1 MMSLTF
7 WTLAH
12 LHCVETLKNSLI
24 MVKKLSYRLLF
35 MASVLF
41 LAMTASAQ
49 TCDPDDGCEGEESAG
64 MFNVL
69 SPVGQSSV
77 DMIEMAPRLETL
89 DGKTI
94 ALVGGSFMASVTH
107 VELKKLILECFPTA
121 TVYVLSE
128 IGSAGLFPGPRTRKP
143 QVERFQQRLQEYG
156 VDAVISG
163 NGGCGI
169 CTPKEIGSCIAAE
182 YIGIPSVMIAAPG
195 FDTQAKTTAYNNG
208 VPVMRVAVYPGAFA
222 SHTEEQL
229 KQNTREVL
237 WPQILDM
244 LTEPITQEEIDENQ
258 QLQPEDPQQ
267 PVFSG
272 TIDEVNEFYNEMMWS
287 DGMPIIPPTVDRVEE
302 FMKYTDYRSNRTIA
316 VLSPSYRQTTVW
328 QVAVNGVMAG
338 CKPEYMPLLIALTK
352 AMTSGDFRRT
362 LGSTHAWIPYCWVN
376 GPVARQ
382 LGLDHG
388 QGQINEQANVAIGR
402 FLNLAM
408 LNLAGYYVKQD
419 RMGTF
424 GYPVSWCLAE
434 DDEACLRVGWN
445 PYHVRQ
451 GFGLNETT
459 ITAASTLLWGNNMP
473 PATTDGEKIMQLLAW
488 DITERCQLAL
498 GSGVQFT
505 NRAILMTEEVAAH
518 LKDSYGTVDALEN
531 QLIATARRPLYERTY
546 AHYYAN
552 PGSAI
557 DPDRVSLEE
566 YMERLKT
573 EENAEMTPTPE
584 WYASDAPQMLTIPT
598 MVKGETAFV
607 ITGDPSRN
615 KIQTLPGGGMSTV
628 AVELPAAWDD
638 LMEEKGYEPLRSFY
652 LEPINDE
659 GYDPVTDV
667 EEVKAAPSPAPRGN
681 SKVRYYNLSGHESA
695 QPFDGVNI
703 EVTTSNDNNSRSAR
717 KVLRAH

>member
-1 MMSLTF
+1 MNLKEIKRLFFTLCLVSL
-7 WTLAH
+7 A
-12 LHCVETLKNSLI
+12 I
-24 MVKKLSYRLLF
+24 M
-35 MASVLF
+35 AQG
-41 LAMTASAQ
+41 Q
-49 TCDPDDGCEGEESAG
+49 TCDPDGGCGGDETAG
-64 MFNVL
+64 TYDVL

-77 DMIEMAPRLETL
+77 DMIELAPRLESL
-89 DGKTI
+89 EGKTI

-107 VELKKLILECFPTA
+107 YELKRLIQENYPTA

-128 IGSAGLFPGPRTRKP
+128 IGSAGLFPGPRVRKP
-143 QVERFQQRLQEYG
+143 QVERFQERLQEYG

-169 CTPKEIGSCIAAE
+169 CTPKETGNCIAAE

-208 VPVMRVAVYPGAFA
+208 VPVLRVAVYPGAFA
-222 SHTEEQL
+222 SHTVEEL

-237 WPQILDM
+237 WPQILEM
-244 LTEPITQEEIDENQ
+244 LTEPITQEEIDGNAH
-258 QLQPEDPQQ
+258 PEATDPQA

-272 TIDEVNEFYNEMMWS
+272 TIDEINEFYNDMMWS
-287 DGMPIIPPTVDRVEE
+287 DGLPIVPPTPERVEE
-302 FMKYTDYRSNRTIA
+302 FMQYTDYRWDRTIA
-316 VLSPSYRQTTVW
+316 VLSPSYRQTLVW
-328 QVAVNGVMAG
+328 HVAINGVMAG

-362 LGSTHAWIPYCWVN
+362 LGSTHAWIPYCWAN

-402 FLNLAM
+402 FMNLAM

-445 PYHVRQ
+445 PYHVRK
-451 GFGLNETT
+451 GMGLNESA
-459 ITAASTLLWGNNMP
+459 ITVASTLLWGNNMP

-498 GSGVQFT
+498 GGGVQFT
-505 NRAILMTEEVAAH
+505 HRTVLMTEEVAAI
-518 LKDSYGTVDALEN
+518 LKDKYGTVGNLED
-531 QLIATARRPLYERTY
+531 QLIATARRPLYERAY

-552 PGSAI
+552 PGSTI
-557 DPDRVSLEE
+557 NPDHTSLEE
-566 YMERLKT
+566 YMDQLQS

-584 WYASDAPQMLTIPT
+584 WYASDEPQMLTIPT
-598 MVKGETAFV
+598 MVKGETAFL

-615 KIQTLPGGGMSTV
+615 KIQTLPGGAMST
-628 AVELPAAWDD
+628 AVIELPAAWDD
-638 LMEEKGYEPLRSFY
+638 LMAEKGYEPLRSFY
-652 LEPINDE
+652 LEPIDDE
-659 GYDPVTDV
+659 GYDIVTSI
-667 EEVKAAPSPAPRGN
+667 EEVNAAPAPSPTPRGKG
-681 SKVRYYNLSGHESA
+681 KVRYYNLNGQESRH
-695 QPFDGVNI
+695 PFDGVNI
-703 EVTTSNDNNSRSAR
+703 EVTTSEDNTREAR
-717 KVLRAH
+717 KVYRAN

>member
-1 MMSLTF
+1 
-7 WTLAH
+7 
-12 LHCVETLKNSLI
+12 
-24 MVKKLSYRLLF
+24 
-35 MASVLF
+35 MASRSIKRILLSVSLLS
-41 LAMTASAQ
+41 LAIAVSAQ
-49 TCDPDDGCEGEESAG
+49 TCDPSGECGGDETIG
-64 MFNVL
+64 TYDVL
-69 SPVGQSSV
+69 SPMGQSEV
-77 DMIEMAPRLETL
+77 EMIEMAPRLESL

-107 VELKKLILECFPTA
+107 VELKRLILEEYPTA
-121 TVYVLSE
+121 TVYLLSE
-128 IGSAGLFPGPRTRKP
+128 IGSAGLFPGPRVRKP
-143 QVERFQQRLQEYG
+143 QVERFQQRLLEYG

-169 CTPKEIGSCIAAE
+169 CTPKETGNCIAAE

-208 VPVMRVAVYPGAFA
+208 VPVLRVAVYPGAFA
-222 SHTEEQL
+222 SHTVEEL

-244 LTEPITQEEIDENQ
+244 LTDPITQEEIDENS
-258 QLQPEDPQQ
+258 QPEATDPQQ

-272 TIDEVNEFYNEMMWS
+272 TIDEVNEFFRDMMWS
-287 DGMPIIPPTVDRVEE
+287 DGMPIIPPTKDRVEE
-302 FMKYTDYRSNRTIA
+302 FMKFTDYRWNRTIA
-316 VLSPSYRQTTVW
+316 VLSPSYRSTLVW
-328 QVAVNGVMAG
+328 HVAVNGVMAG

-362 LGSTHAWIPYCWVN
+362 LGSTHAWVPYCWAN

-382 LGLDHG
+382 LGLDYG
-388 QGQINEQANVAIGR
+388 QGQINEAGNVAIGR

-451 GFGLNETT
+451 GLDLNESA

-473 PATTDGEKIMQLLAW
+473 PATTDGQKIMQLLAW

-498 GSGVQFT
+498 GSGVQYT
-505 NRAILMTEEVAAH
+505 NRTILMTEEVAAL
-518 LKDSYGTVDALEN
+518 LKNEYGSVEALED
-531 QLIATARRPLYERTY
+531 QLIATARRPLYERAY

-552 PGSAI
+552 PGSAVNNNI
-557 DPDRVSLEE
+557 SLEQFMAQLQE
-566 YMERLKT
+566 

-584 WYASDAPQMLTIPT
+584 WYASDSPQMLTIPT
-598 MVKGETAFV
+598 MEKGKTAFIV
-607 ITGDPSRN
+607 TGDPSRN
-615 KIQTLPGGGMSTV
+615 KIQTMPGGGVSTV
-628 AVELPAAWDD
+628 AVELPEEWDT
-638 LMEEKGYEPLRSFY
+638 LMAEKGYQPLRSFY
-652 LEPINDE
+652 LEPIYDE
-659 GYDPVTDV
+659 GNYDPVTSIDEVKV
-667 EEVKAAPSPAPRGN
+667 EEDCSAPAD
-681 SKVRYYNLSGHESA
+681 KTAVRYINIVGQQSDK
-695 QPFDGVNI
+695 PFDGVNI
-703 EVTTSNDNNSRSAR
+703 KVTSHSDGTHNVNKIVRV
-717 KVLRAH
+717 K

>member
-1 MMSLTF
+1 MIHKTTLRMLLVLFSISLLSLT
-7 WTLAH
+7 
-12 LHCVETLKNSLI
+12 V
-24 MVKKLSYRLLF
+24 
-35 MASVLF
+35 
-41 LAMTASAQ
+41 SAQ
-49 TCDPDDGCEGEESAG
+49 TCDPSGECGGDETVG
-64 MFNVL
+64 TYDVL

-77 DMIEMAPRLETL
+77 DMIEMAPRLDTFE
-89 DGKTI
+89 GKTI

-107 VELKKLILECFPTA
+107 VELKRLILENFPTA

-128 IGSAGLFPGPRTRKP
+128 IGSAGLFPGPRVQKP
-143 QVERFQQRLQEYG
+143 QVIRFQQRLQEYG

-169 CTPKEIGSCIAAE
+169 CTPKETGNCIAAE

-208 VPVMRVAVYPGAFA
+208 VPALRVAVYPGAFA

-237 WPQILDM
+237 WPQILEM
-244 LTEPITQEEIDENQ
+244 LTEPITQQEIDENQ
-258 QLQPEDPQQ
+258 QLQPTDPQEV
-267 PVFSG
+267 VFSG
-272 TIDEVNEFYNEMMWS
+272 TIDEVNEFYNDMMWS
-287 DGMPIIPPTVDRVEE
+287 DGMPIIPPTIERVEE
-302 FMKYTDYRSNRTIA
+302 FMNYTDYRWNRTIA
-316 VLSPSYRQTTVW
+316 VLSPSYRQSLVW
-328 QVAVNGVMAG
+328 HVAVNGVMAG

-352 AMTSGDFRRT
+352 AMTSGEFRRT
-362 LGSTHAWIPYCWVN
+362 LGSTHAWVPYCWVN

-382 LGLDHG
+382 LGIDHG

-445 PYHVRQ
+445 PHHVRQ
-451 GFGLNETT
+451 GLQLNQSAV
-459 ITAASTLLWGNNMP
+459 TAASTLLWGNNMP

-505 NRAILMTEEVAAH
+505 NRAILMTEEVAA
-518 LKDSYGTVDALEN
+518 LLQERYGTIDNLED
-531 QLIATARRPLYERTY
+531 QLILTARRPLYERTF

-557 DPDRVSLEE
+557 DPDKVSFEE
-566 YMERLKT
+566 YMQRLQ
-573 EENAEMTPTPE
+573 EEESAEMTATPV
-584 WYASDAPQMLTIPT
+584 WYACDDPQMMTIPT
-598 MVKGETAFV
+598 MQKGETAFIV
-607 ITGDPSRN
+607 TGDASRN
-615 KIQTLPGGGMSTV
+615 KIQTMPGGGMSTV
-628 AVELPAAWDD
+628 AVELPADWDA

-652 LEPINDE
+652 LDPINDE
-659 GYDPVTDV
+659 GYNPATSVDEIDAVP
-667 EEVKAAPSPAPRGN
+667 AQSPAPRGN
-681 SKVRYYNLSGHESA
+681 SRVRYYNLRGNTSNS
-695 QPFDGVNI
+695 PFDGVNI
-703 EVTTSNDNNSRSAR
+703 EVTTNSDNTRSAKKYIR
-717 KVLRAH
+717 VN

>member
-1 MMSLTF
+1 M
-7 WTLAH
+7 
-12 LHCVETLKNSLI
+12 
-24 MVKKLSYRLLF
+24 LLF
-35 MASVLF
+35 SSLLIVLI
-41 LAMTASAQ
+41 ASAQ
-49 TCDPDDGCEGEESAG
+49 TCDPGGECGGDETAG
-64 MFNVL
+64 TYDVL
-69 SPVGQSSV
+69 SPMGQSSV
-77 DMIEMAPRLETL
+77 DMIEMAPRLESL

-107 VELKKLILECFPTA
+107 VELRRLILQAFPNA
-121 TVYVLSE
+121 TVYLLSE
-128 IGSAGLFPGPRTRKP
+128 IGSAGLFPGPRVRKP
-143 QVERFQQRLQEYG
+143 QVERFQQRLLEYG

-169 CTPKEIGSCIAAE
+169 CTPKETGSCIAAE

-195 FDTQAKTTAYNNG
+195 FDTQAKTTAHNNG
-208 VPVMRVAVYPGAFA
+208 LPVLRVAVYPGAFA
-222 SHTEEQL
+222 SHTEEEL

-244 LTEPITQEEIDENQ
+244 LTEPITQEEIDENS
-258 QLQPEDPQQ
+258 QPEAADPQE
-267 PVFSG
+267 PIFSG
-272 TIDEVNEFYNEMMWS
+272 TIDEVNEFFNDMMWS
-287 DGMPIIPPTVDRVEE
+287 DGMPIIPPTVDRVNE
-302 FMKYTDYRSNRTIA
+302 FMKYTDYRWNRTIA
-316 VLSPSYRQTTVW
+316 VLSPSYRSTLVW
-328 QVAVNGVMAG
+328 HVAINGVMAG
-338 CKPEYMPLLIALTK
+338 CKPEFMPLLIALTK
-352 AMTSGDFRRT
+352 AMTSGEFRRT
-362 LGSTHAWIPYCWVN
+362 LGSTHAWVPYCWAN

-451 GFGLNETT
+451 GLDLNESA

-505 NRAILMTEEVAAH
+505 NRTILMTEEVAAH
-518 LKDSYGTVDALEN
+518 LQERYGTVDALED
-531 QLIATARRPLYERTY
+531 QLIVTARRPLYERTF
-546 AHYYAN
+546 AHFYAN

-557 DPDRVSLEE
+557 DPDKVPFAQ
-566 YMERLKT
+566 YMAQLQE
-573 EENAEMTPTPE
+573 EENAEMTNTPE
-584 WYASDAPQMLTIPT
+584 WYACDDAQMLTIPT
-598 MVKGETAFV
+598 MAKGETAFIV
-607 ITGDPSRN
+607 TGDASRN
-615 KIQTLPGGGMSTV
+615 KIQTMPGGGMSTV
-628 AVELPAAWDD
+628 AVELPVDWDA

-652 LEPINDE
+652 LEPIDDS
-659 GYDPVTDV
+659 GYDPVTSID
-667 EEVKAAPSPAPRGN
+667 EIEAMPTAAAKSG
-681 SKVRYYNLSGHESA
+681 SKVHYYNLSGHDSDM
-695 QPFDGVNI
+695 PFDGFNI
-703 EVTTSNDNNSRSAR
+703 EVTTNSDNSHSAKKIIR
-717 KVLRAH
+717 KQ

>member
-1 MMSLTF
+1 MI
-7 WTLAH
+7 H
-12 LHCVETLKNSLI
+12 
-24 MVKKLSYRLLF
+24 KKIKRLLLTISLVF
-35 MASVLF
+35 LSLMAQS
-41 LAMTASAQ
+41 Q
-49 TCDPDDGCEGEESAG
+49 TCDPSGDCGGDETAG
-64 MFNVL
+64 TYDVL
-69 SPVGQSSV
+69 APVGLSSV
-77 DMIEMAPRLETL
+77 DMIELAPRLETL
-89 DGKTI
+89 EGKTI

-107 VELKKLILECFPTA
+107 YELKNLILENFPTA

-128 IGSAGLFPGPRTRKP
+128 IGSAGLFPGPRVRKP

-169 CTPKEIGSCIAAE
+169 CTPKETGNCIAAE

-208 VPVMRVAVYPGAFA
+208 VPVLRVAVYPGAFA
-222 SHTEEQL
+222 SHTVEEL
-229 KQNTREVL
+229 KANTREVL
-237 WPQILDM
+237 WPQILEM
-244 LTEPITQEEIDENQ
+244 LTTPITAAEIIENQ
-258 QLQPEDPQQ
+258 QLEPTDPQA
-267 PVFSG
+267 PIFSG
-272 TIDEVNEFYNEMMWS
+272 TIDEINEFYNDMMWS
-287 DGMPIIPPTVDRVEE
+287 DGLPIVPPTMERVEE
-302 FMKYTDYRSNRTIA
+302 FMKYTDYRWNRTIA
-316 VLSPSYRQTTVW
+316 VLSPSYRQSMVW
-328 QVAVNGVMAG
+328 HVAINGVMAG

-362 LGSTHAWIPYCWVN
+362 LGSTHAWIPYCWAN

-402 FLNLAM
+402 FMNLAM

-424 GYPVSWCLAE
+424 GYPMSWCLAE

-451 GFGLNETT
+451 GIGLNESAMTV
-459 ITAASTLLWGNNMP
+459 ASTLLWGNNMP
-473 PATTDGEKIMQLLAW
+473 PATTDAEKIMQLLAW

-505 NRAILMTEEVAAH
+505 HRTILMTEEVAAL
-518 LKDSYGTVDALEN
+518 LKEKYGTIGNLED
-531 QLIATARRPLYERTY
+531 QLIATARRPLYERTF

-557 DPDRVSLEE
+557 NPNHTSLEE
-566 YMERLKT
+566 YMEQLQE

-584 WYASDAPQMLTIPT
+584 WYASDAEQMLTIPT
-598 MVKGETAFV
+598 MVKGETAFL
-607 ITGDPSRN
+607 ITGDASRN
-615 KIQTLPGGGMSTV
+615 KIQTMPGGAMSTV
-628 AVELPAAWDD
+628 AVELPAAWDE

-652 LEPINDE
+652 LEPIDEE
-659 GYDPVTDV
+659 GYQDVMTSV
-667 EEVKAAPSPAPRGN
+667 EELNTAPSPSTAHKGKTRR
-681 SKVRYYNLSGHESA
+681 RYYNLNGQESSK
-695 QPFDGVNI
+695 PFDGVNI
-703 EVTTSNDNNSRSAR
+703 EVTTGKDNTRNAR
-717 KVLRAH
+717 KVLRVN

>member
-1 MMSLTF
+1 MIHKTILRMLLVLFSISLLSLT
-7 WTLAH
+7 
-12 LHCVETLKNSLI
+12 V
-24 MVKKLSYRLLF
+24 
-35 MASVLF
+35 
-41 LAMTASAQ
+41 SAQ
-49 TCDPDDGCEGEESAG
+49 TCDPSGECGGDETIG
-64 MFNVL
+64 TYDVL

-77 DMIEMAPRLETL
+77 DMIEMAPRLDTFE
-89 DGKTI
+89 GKTI

-107 VELKKLILECFPTA
+107 VELKRLILEYFPTA

-128 IGSAGLFPGPRTRKP
+128 IGSAGLFPGPRVQKP
-143 QVERFQQRLQEYG
+143 QVIRFQQRLQEYG

-169 CTPKEIGSCIAAE
+169 CTPKETGNCIAAE

-208 VPVMRVAVYPGAFA
+208 VPALRVAVYPGAFA

-237 WPQILDM
+237 WPQILEM
-244 LTEPITQEEIDENQ
+244 LTEPITQQEIDENQ
-258 QLQPEDPQQ
+258 QLQPTDPQEV
-267 PVFSG
+267 VFSG
-272 TIDEVNEFYNEMMWS
+272 TIDEVNEFYNDMMWS
-287 DGMPIIPPTVDRVEE
+287 DGMPIIPPTIERVEE
-302 FMKYTDYRSNRTIA
+302 FMNYTDYRWNRTIA
-316 VLSPSYRQTTVW
+316 VLSPSYRQSLVW
-328 QVAVNGVMAG
+328 HVAVNGVMAG

-352 AMTSGDFRRT
+352 AMTSGEFRRT
-362 LGSTHAWIPYCWVN
+362 LGSTHAWVPYCWVN

-382 LGLDHG
+382 LGIDHG

-445 PYHVRQ
+445 PHHVRQ
-451 GFGLNETT
+451 GLQLNQSAV
-459 ITAASTLLWGNNMP
+459 TAASTLLWGNNMP

-505 NRAILMTEEVAAH
+505 NRAILMTEEVAA
-518 LKDSYGTVDALEN
+518 LLQEQYGTIDNLED
-531 QLIATARRPLYERTY
+531 QLILTARRPLYERTF

-557 DPDRVSLEE
+557 DPDKVSFEE
-566 YMERLKT
+566 YMQRLQE
-573 EENAEMTPTPE
+573 EENAEMTATPV
-584 WYASDAPQMLTIPT
+584 WYACDEAQMMTIPT
-598 MVKGETAFV
+598 MQKGETAFIV
-607 ITGDPSRN
+607 TGDASRN
-615 KIQTLPGGGMSTV
+615 KIQTMPGGGMSTV
-628 AVELPAAWDD
+628 AVELPADWDA

-652 LEPINDE
+652 LDPINDE
-659 GYDPVTDV
+659 GYNPATSVDEIDAVP
-667 EEVKAAPSPAPRGN
+667 AQSPAPRGN
-681 SKVRYYNLSGHESA
+681 SRVRYYNLRGNTSNS
-695 QPFDGVNI
+695 PFDGVNI
-703 EVTTSNDNNSRSAR
+703 EVTTNSDNTRSAKKYIR
-717 KVLRAH
+717 VN

>member
-1 MMSLTF
+1 MMRNYFQRFL
-7 WTLAH
+7 
-12 LHCVETLKNSLI
+12 LI
-24 MVKKLSYRLLF
+24 IAGCL
-35 MASVLF
+35 
-41 LAMTASAQ
+41 LAMTVNAQ
-49 TCDPDDGCEGEESAG
+49 TCDPSGQCGGDSVAG
-64 MFNVL
+64 TYDVL

-77 DMIEMAPRLETL
+77 EMIELAPRLETL

-107 VELKKLILECFPTA
+107 VELRRLILEYFPTA
-121 TVYVLSE
+121 TVYVLNE
-128 IGSAGLFPGPRTRKP
+128 IGSAGLYPGPRVRKA

-169 CTPKEIGSCIAAE
+169 CTPKETGSCIAAE

-208 VPVMRVAVYPGAFA
+208 VPVLRVALYPGAFA
-222 SHTEEQL
+222 SHTEEEL

-244 LTEPITQEEIDENQ
+244 LTEPISAEEIAEGE
-258 QLQPEDPQQ
+258 QLEPGDPQE
-267 PVFSG
+267 PIFSG
-272 TIDEVNEFYNEMMWS
+272 TIDEINEFYNDMMWS
-287 DGMPIIPPTVDRVEE
+287 DGMPIVPPTLDRVNE
-302 FMKYTDYRSNRTIA
+302 FMKYTDYRWNRTIA
-316 VLSPSYRQTTVW
+316 VLSPSYRSSLVW
-328 QVAVNGVMAG
+328 HVAINGVMAG
-338 CKPEYMPLLIALTK
+338 CKPEYMPLLMALTK
-352 AMTSGDFRRT
+352 AMTSSDFRRT
-362 LGSTHAWIPYCWVN
+362 LGSTHAWVPYCWAN

-382 LGLDHG
+382 LGLDHS

-424 GYPVSWCLAE
+424 GYPVSWCMAE

-451 GFGLNETT
+451 GLGLNESA

-473 PATTDGEKIMQLLAW
+473 PATTDGKKIMQLLAW
-488 DITERCQLAL
+488 DITERGQFAL
-498 GSGVQFT
+498 GSGLQFT
-505 NRAILMTEEVAAH
+505 NRAILMTEEVASL
-518 LKDSYGTVDALEN
+518 LKQEYGTIDNFED

-566 YMERLKT
+566 YMATLQE

-584 WYASDAPQMLTIPT
+584 WYASDVDQMLTVPT
-598 MVKGETAFV
+598 MQKGETAFL
-607 ITGDPSRN
+607 ITGDASRN
-615 KIQTLPGGGMSTV
+615 KIQTMPGGGMSTV
-628 AVELPAAWDD
+628 AVELPAEWDA
-638 LMEEKGYEPLRSFY
+638 LMEEKGYEPLQSFY

-659 GYDPVTDV
+659 GNDPMTSVP
-667 EEVKAAPSPAPRGN
+667 EVKPSPARRGN
-681 SKVRYYNLSGHESA
+681 SKVRYYNLRGHGSNR
-695 QPFDGVNI
+695 PFDGVNI
-703 EVTTSNDNNSRSAR
+703 EVTTNDDNTRSAR
-717 KVLRAH
+717 KFLKVR

>member
-1 MMSLTF
+1 MMHKTTLRMLLVLLSISLLSLT
-7 WTLAH
+7 
-12 LHCVETLKNSLI
+12 V
-24 MVKKLSYRLLF
+24 
-35 MASVLF
+35 
-41 LAMTASAQ
+41 SAQ
-49 TCDPDDGCEGEESAG
+49 TCDPSGECGGDETIG
-64 MFNVL
+64 TYDVL

-77 DMIEMAPRLETL
+77 DMIEMAPRLDTFE
-89 DGKTI
+89 GKTI

-107 VELKKLILECFPTA
+107 VELKRLILEYFPTA

-128 IGSAGLFPGPRTRKP
+128 IGSAGLFPGPRVQKP
-143 QVERFQQRLQEYG
+143 QVIRFQQRLQEYG

-169 CTPKEIGSCIAAE
+169 CTPKETGNCIAAE

-208 VPVMRVAVYPGAFA
+208 VPALRVAVYPGAFA

-237 WPQILDM
+237 WPQILEM
-244 LTEPITQEEIDENQ
+244 LTEPITQQEIDENQ
-258 QLQPEDPQQ
+258 QLQPTDPQEV
-267 PVFSG
+267 VFSG
-272 TIDEVNEFYNEMMWS
+272 TIDEVNEFYNDMMWS
-287 DGMPIIPPTVDRVEE
+287 DGMPIIPPTIERVEE
-302 FMKYTDYRSNRTIA
+302 FMNYTDYRWNRTIA
-316 VLSPSYRQTTVW
+316 VLSPSYRQSLVW
-328 QVAVNGVMAG
+328 HVAVNGVMAG

-352 AMTSGDFRRT
+352 AMTSGEFRRT
-362 LGSTHAWIPYCWVN
+362 LGSTHAWVPYCWVN

-382 LGLDHG
+382 LGIDHG

-445 PYHVRQ
+445 PHHVRQ
-451 GFGLNETT
+451 GLQLNQSAV
-459 ITAASTLLWGNNMP
+459 TAASTLLWGNNMP

-505 NRAILMTEEVAAH
+505 NRAILMTEEVAA
-518 LKDSYGTVDALEN
+518 LLQEQYGTIDNLED
-531 QLIATARRPLYERTY
+531 QLILTARRPLYERTF

-557 DPDRVSLEE
+557 DPDKVSFEE
-566 YMERLKT
+566 YMQRLQE
-573 EENAEMTPTPE
+573 EENAEMTATPV
-584 WYASDAPQMLTIPT
+584 WYACDDPQMMTIPT
-598 MVKGETAFV
+598 MQKGETAFIV
-607 ITGDPSRN
+607 TGDASRN
-615 KIQTLPGGGMSTV
+615 KIQTMPGGGMSTV
-628 AVELPAAWDD
+628 AVELPADWDA

-652 LEPINDE
+652 LDPINDE
-659 GYDPVTDV
+659 GYNPATSVDEIDAVP
-667 EEVKAAPSPAPRGN
+667 AQSPAPRGN
-681 SKVRYYNLSGHESA
+681 SRVRYYNLRGNTSNS
-695 QPFDGVNI
+695 PFDGVNI
-703 EVTTSNDNNSRSAR
+703 EVTTNSDNTRSAKKYIR
-717 KVLRAH
+717 VN

>member
-1 MMSLTF
+1 MLKQTFQHLLLLTSL
-7 WTLAH
+7 
-12 LHCVETLKNSLI
+12 
-24 MVKKLSYRLLF
+24 
-35 MASVLF
+35 LF
-41 LAMTASAQ
+41 LAMSAGAQ
-49 TCDPDDGCEGEESAG
+49 TCDPGGECGGDETVG
-64 MFNVL
+64 TYDVL
-69 SPVGQSSV
+69 APVGQSAV
-77 DMIEMAPRLETL
+77 EMIEMAPRLETL

-107 VELKKLILECFPTA
+107 VELKKIILENFPTA

-128 IGSAGLFPGPRTRKP
+128 IGSAGLFPGPRVQKP
-143 QVERFQQRLQEYG
+143 QVIRFQERLQEYG

-169 CTPKEIGSCIAAE
+169 CTPKETGSCIAAE

-244 LTEPITQEEIDENQ
+244 LIEPITQEEIDEGQ
-258 QLQPEDPQQ
+258 QLEAIDPQQ

-272 TIDEVNEFYNEMMWS
+272 TIDEVNEFYNDMMWS
-287 DGMPIIPPTVDRVEE
+287 DGMPIIPPTMERVEE
-302 FMKYTDYRSNRTIA
+302 FMKYTDYRWNRTIA
-316 VLSPSYRQTTVW
+316 VLSPSYRQSLVW
-328 QVAVNGVMAG
+328 HVAINGVMAG
-338 CKPEYMPLLIALTK
+338 CKPEHMPLLIALTK

-362 LGSTHAWIPYCWVN
+362 LGSTHAWIPYCWAN

-402 FLNLAM
+402 FMNLAM

-451 GFGLNETT
+451 GIDLNESA
-459 ITAASTLLWGNNMP
+459 ITVASTLLWGNNMP
-473 PATTDGEKIMQLLAW
+473 PATTDGEKIMQLMAW

-505 NRAILMTEEVAAH
+505 NRAIMMTEEVAAL
-518 LKDSYGTVDALEN
+518 LKEKYNTIDALED

-552 PGSAI
+552 PGSTI
-557 DPDRVSLEE
+557 DPDRVSLEQ
-566 YMERLKT
+566 YMERLRE

-584 WYASDAPQMLTIPT
+584 WYASDEAQMLTIPT
-598 MVKGETAFV
+598 MVKGETAFL

-615 KIQTLPGGGMSTV
+615 KVQTLPGGGMSTV
-628 AVELPAAWDD
+628 QVELPADWDA
-638 LMEEKGYEPLRSFY
+638 LMEEKGYEPLRTFY

-659 GYDPVTDV
+659 GHDIVTEVNEVPVAQPVADN
-667 EEVKAAPSPAPRGN
+667 EAE
-681 SKVRYYNLSGHESA
+681 VRYYDLSGHESIR
-695 QPFDGVNI
+695 PFEGVSI
-703 EVTTSNDNNSRSAR
+703 EVTTHKKSNRRSAR
-717 KVLRAH
+717 KVMRAN

>member
-1 MMSLTF
+1 MISSRIF
-7 WTLAH
+7 KQVSILAG
-12 LHCVETLKNSLI
+12 
-24 MVKKLSYRLLF
+24 LLF
-35 MASVLF
+35 MAV
-41 LAMTASAQ
+41 TTSAQ
-49 TCDPDDGCEGEESAG
+49 TCDPSGDCEGEESAG
-64 MFNVL
+64 MFNVM
-69 SPVGQSSV
+69 SPVGQSAV
-77 DMIEMAPRLETL
+77 EMIEMADRLDDL
-89 DGKTI
+89 NGKTF

-107 VELKKLILECFPTA
+107 VELRKIILENYPDA
-121 TVYVLSE
+121 KVYVLSE

-169 CTPKEIGSCIAAE
+169 CTPKETGSCIAAE

-195 FDTQAKTTAYNNG
+195 FDTQAKTTAYHNG
-208 VPVMRVAVYPGAFA
+208 LPLLRVAVYPGAFA

-237 WPQILDM
+237 WPQIQEM
-244 LTEPITQEEIDENQ
+244 LTYPITQEEIDENQ
-258 QLQPEDPQQ
+258 QVESTDPQEV
-267 PVFSG
+267 VFSG

-287 DGMPIIPPTVDRVEE
+287 DGMPIVPPTRDRVEE
-302 FMKYTDYRSNRTIA
+302 FMKYTDYRWNRTIA
-316 VLSPSYRQTTVW
+316 VLSPSYRQSLVW
-328 QVAVNGVMAG
+328 HVAVNGVMAG
-338 CKPEYMPLLIALTK
+338 CKPEHMPILIALTK

-362 LGSTHAWIPYCWVN
+362 LGSTHAWVPFCWLN

-382 LGLDHG
+382 LGIDHG

-451 GFGLNETT
+451 GLALNESAV
-459 ITAASTLLWGNNMP
+459 TAASTLLWGNNMP

-505 NRAILMTEEVAAH
+505 NRTILMTEEVAALLH
-518 LKDSYGTVDALEN
+518 EAYGTVDDLED

-552 PGSAI
+552 PGSAVTM
-557 DPDRVSLEE
+557 PFEQYLARLEQ
-566 YMERLKT
+566 
-573 EENAEMTPTPE
+573 EENAELTPTPE
-584 WYASDAPQMLTIPT
+584 WYANDEAQMMTIPT
-598 MVKGETAFV
+598 MVKGETAFIV
-607 ITGDPSRN
+607 TGDPSRN
-615 KIQTLPGGGMSTV
+615 KIQTMPGGGQSTV
-628 AVELPAAWDD
+628 AIELPEDWDE

-659 GYDPVTDV
+659 GYDPMTSVNEVT
-667 EEVKAAPSPAPRGN
+667 PSPAPRGN
-681 SKVRYYNLSGHESA
+681 SRVRYYNLKGHESVR
-695 QPFDGVNI
+695 PFEDGVNI
-703 EVTTSNDNNSRSAR
+703 EVTTGDDNTRRAR
-717 KVLRAH
+717 KIIRAK

>member
-1 MMSLTF
+1 MIRNGITRLSLF
-7 WTLAH
+7 FG
-12 LHCVETLKNSLI
+12 I
-24 MVKKLSYRLLF
+24 FFFLF
-35 MASVLF
+35 TVGN
-41 LAMTASAQ
+41 AQ
-49 TCDPDDGCEGEESAG
+49 TCDPEGGCGSDTAVVG
-64 MFNVL
+64 NYDVL

-77 DMIEMAPRLETL
+77 EMIELAPRLETL
-89 DGKTI
+89 EGKTI

-107 VELKKLILECFPTA
+107 VELKNLILEHYPTA
-121 TVYVLSE
+121 TVYLLSE
-128 IGSAGLFPGPRTRKP
+128 IGSAGLYPGPRVRKP

-169 CTPKEIGSCIAAE
+169 CTPKETGNCIAAE

-208 VPVMRVAVYPGAFA
+208 VPVLRVAVYPGAFA
-222 SHTEEQL
+222 SHTVEEL

-237 WPQILDM
+237 WPQIVEM
-244 LTEPITQEEIDENQ
+244 LTSPITQEEIEENSH
-258 QLQPEDPQQ
+258 PVISDPQA

-272 TIDEVNEFYNEMMWS
+272 TIDEVNEFYRDMLWT
-287 DGMPIIPPTVDRVEE
+287 DGMPIIPPTKDRVDE
-302 FMKYTDYRSNRTIA
+302 FLKYTDYRWNRTLA
-316 VLSPSYRQTTVW
+316 VLSPSYRYTMVLH
-328 QVAVNGVMAG
+328 VAVNGVMSG

-362 LGSTHAWIPYCWVN
+362 LGSTHAWVPYCWVN

-388 QGQINEQANVAIGR
+388 QGQINEHANVAIGR

-408 LNLAGYYVKQD
+408 LNFAGYYVKQD

-451 GFGLNETT
+451 GLGLNESA

-505 NRAILMTEEVAAH
+505 NRAILMTEEVAA
-518 LKDSYGTVDALEN
+518 LLREKYGTVDNLED
-531 QLIATARRPLYERTY
+531 QLIATARRPLYERAY

-552 PGSAI
+552 PGSSI
-557 DPDRVSLEE
+557 NPNQTSLEQ
-566 YMERLKT
+566 YMARLQD
-573 EENAEMTPTPE
+573 EENAEMTNTPE
-584 WYASDAPQMLTIPT
+584 WYASDAAQMLTIPT
-598 MVKGETAFV
+598 MEKGATAFI

-615 KIQTLPGGGMSTV
+615 KIQTMPGGGVSTV
-628 AVELPAAWDD
+628 AVELPANWDE

-652 LEPINDE
+652 LEPIYDE
-659 GYDPVTDV
+659 NYDPLTTI
-667 EEVKAAPSPAPRGN
+667 EEVPVAPAPEVETPDGK
-681 SKVRYYNLSGHESA
+681 SQVRYYNLSGQESNK
-695 QPFDGVNI
+695 PFDGITI
-703 EVTTSNDNNSRSAR
+703 EVTTDSEKGTSA
-717 KVLRAH
+717 KKYIRAN

>member
-1 MMSLTF
+1 
-7 WTLAH
+7 
-12 LHCVETLKNSLI
+12 
-24 MVKKLSYRLLF
+24 MVRKSYRLILLVCSLLF
-35 MASVLF
+35 VSL
-41 LAMTASAQ
+41 SALGQ
-49 TCDPDDGCEGEESAG
+49 TCDPSGDCGGEESDG
-64 MFNVL
+64 YFNVL
-69 SPVGQSSV
+69 SPVGQSAV
-77 DMIEMAPRLETL
+77 DMIDMAPRLETL
-89 DGKTI
+89 EGKTI
-94 ALVGGSFMASVTH
+94 ALVGGSFMASITH
-107 VELKKLILECFPTA
+107 VELKKLILEYYPTA
-121 TVYVLSE
+121 TVYVLNE
-128 IGSAGLFPGPRTRKP
+128 IGSAGLFPGPRVRKP
-143 QVERFQQRLQEYG
+143 QVERFQERLLEYG

-169 CTPKEIGSCIAAE
+169 CTPKETGSCIAAE

-229 KQNTREVL
+229 KENTREVL
-237 WPQILDM
+237 WPQILEM
-244 LTEPITQEEIDENQ
+244 LTTPITQEEIEENS
-258 QLQPEDPQQ
+258 QPEAPDPQQ

-272 TIDEVNEFYNEMMWS
+272 TIDEVNEFFNDMMWS
-287 DGMPIIPPTVDRVEE
+287 DGMPIIPPTMDRVEE
-302 FMKYTDYRSNRTIA
+302 FMKYTDYRWNRTIA
-316 VLSPSYRQTTVW
+316 VLSPSYRQSLVW
-328 QVAVNGVMAG
+328 HVAVNGVMAG
-338 CKPEYMPLLIALTK
+338 CKPEHMPLLIALTK

-362 LGSTHAWIPYCWVN
+362 LGSTHAWVPYCWAN

-402 FLNLAM
+402 FMNLAM

-451 GFGLNETT
+451 GLDLNESA
-459 ITAASTLLWGNNMP
+459 ITVASTLLWGNNMP

-505 NRAILMTEEVAAH
+505 NRTILMTEEVAAL
-518 LKDSYGTVDALEN
+518 LKDKYGTIDNLED
-531 QLIATARRPLYERTY
+531 QLIATARRPLYERAY

-552 PGSAI
+552 PGSSI
-557 DPDRVSLEE
+557 DPTHTTLEQ
-566 YMERLKT
+566 YMARLQE
-573 EENAEMTPTPE
+573 EENAEMTTTPE
-584 WYASDAPQMLTIPT
+584 WYACDDAMMLTIPT
-598 MVKGETAFV
+598 MVKGETAFL
-607 ITGDPSRN
+607 ITGDASRN
-615 KIQTLPGGGMSTV
+615 KIQTMPGGGMSTA
-628 AVELPAAWDD
+628 AVELPAAWDE
-638 LMEEKGYEPLRSFY
+638 LMEEKGYEPLRMFY

-659 GYDPVTDV
+659 GHDVMTDIEEVPVTTSTADS
-667 EEVKAAPSPAPRGN
+667 ENDKGE
-681 SKVRYYNLSGHESA
+681 VRYYDLGGRESV

-703 EVTTSNDNNSRSAR
+703 QVTTRSNKTRSAK
-717 KVLRAH
+717 KVLRSR

>member
-1 MMSLTF
+1 MKKELFRQLLLMF
-7 WTLAH
+7 CALA
-12 LHCVETLKNSLI
+12 VGFI
-24 MVKKLSYRLLF
+24 ARG
-35 MASVLF
+35 
-41 LAMTASAQ
+41 Q
-49 TCDPDDGCEGEESAG
+49 TCDPDDGCGGDTTAVG
-64 MFNVL
+64 VYDVL
-69 SPVGQSSV
+69 SPMGQSSV

-107 VELKKLILECFPTA
+107 VELKRLILEYFPTA

-128 IGSAGLFPGPRTRKP
+128 IGSAGLFPGPHTRKP

-169 CTPKEIGSCIAAE
+169 CTPKETGNCIAAE

-208 VPVMRVAVYPGAFA
+208 IPVLRVAVYPGAFA
-222 SHTEEQL
+222 SHTVEEL
-229 KQNTREVL
+229 KQNTRDVL

-244 LTEPITQEEIDENQ
+244 LTEPITQEEIEENSH
-258 QLQPEDPQQ
+258 PEPADPQE

-272 TIDEVNEFYNEMMWS
+272 TIDEVNEFFRDMMWS
-287 DGMPIIPPTVDRVEE
+287 DGMPIIPPTKDRVEE
-302 FMKYTDYRSNRTIA
+302 FMKYTDLRWNRTIA
-316 VLSPSYRQTTVW
+316 VLSPSYRSSLVW
-328 QVAVNGVMAG
+328 HVAVNGVMSG

-362 LGSTHAWIPYCWVN
+362 LGSTHAWVPYCWAN

-388 QGQINEQANVAIGR
+388 QGQINEQANIAIGR

-451 GFGLNETT
+451 GFDLNESA

-498 GSGVQFT
+498 GSGVQYT
-505 NRAILMTEEVAAH
+505 NRAILMTEEVAAL
-518 LKDSYGTVDALEN
+518 LKEKYGTIDNLED
-531 QLIATARRPLYERTY
+531 QLIATARRPLYERAY

-557 DPDRVSLEE
+557 NPDHTSLEQ
-566 YMERLKT
+566 YMAQLQE
-573 EENAEMTPTPE
+573 EENAEMTNTPE
-584 WYASDAPQMLTIPT
+584 WYASDAAQMMTIPT
-598 MVKGETAFV
+598 MQKGETAFL
-607 ITGDPSRN
+607 ITGDASRN
-615 KIQTLPGGGMSTV
+615 KIQTMPGGGMSTV
-628 AVELPAAWDD
+628 AIELPAAWDE

-659 GYDPVTDV
+659 GHDPLTEIDEV
-667 EEVKAAPSPAPRGN
+667 EIEPESAVDPTGKTQ
-681 SKVRYYNLSGHESA
+681 VRYYNLGGHESSK
-695 QPFDGVNI
+695 PFDGVNI
-703 EVTTSNDNNSRSAR
+703 EVTSDSEKGTSAKKFIRVN
-717 KVLRAH
+717 

>member
-1 MMSLTF
+1 
-7 WTLAH
+7 
-12 LHCVETLKNSLI
+12 
-24 MVKKLSYRLLF
+24 
-35 MASVLF
+35 
-41 LAMTASAQ
+41 
-49 TCDPDDGCEGEESAG
+49 

-77 DMIEMAPRLETL
+77 DMIEQAPRLETL

-107 VELKKLILECFPTA
+107 VELRKLILESFPTA

-143 QVERFQQRLQEYG
+143 QVERFQQRLIDYG

-169 CTPKEIGSCIAAE
+169 CTPKEAGSCIAAE

-208 VPVMRVAVYPGAFA
+208 VPVLRVALYPGAFA

-229 KQNTREVL
+229 KQNTRDVL

-244 LTEPITQEEIDENQ
+244 LTEPITQQEIEENQ
-258 QLQPEDPQQ
+258 QLEAADPQEA
-267 PVFSG
+267 VFSG

-287 DGMPIIPPTVDRVEE
+287 DGMPIIPPTMDRVEE
-302 FMKYTDYRSNRTIA
+302 FMKYTDYRWNRTIA
-316 VLSPSYRQTTVW
+316 VLSPSYRSTLVW
-328 QVAVNGVMAG
+328 HVAVNGVMAG
-338 CKPEYMPLLIALTK
+338 CKPEYMPILIALTK

-362 LGSTHAWIPYCWVN
+362 LGSTHAWIPFCWVN
-376 GPVARQ
+376 GPVGRQ

-424 GYPVSWCLAE
+424 GYPVSWCMAE
-434 DDEACLRVGWN
+434 DDEACLRVGWY
-445 PYHVRQ
+445 PHHVRQ
-451 GFGLNETT
+451 GLQLNESAV
-459 ITAASTLLWGNNMP
+459 TAASTLLWGNNMP
-473 PATTDGEKIMQLLAW
+473 PATTDGKKIMQLLAW

-505 NRAILMTEEVAAH
+505 NRTILMTEEVAAH
-518 LKDSYGTVDALEN
+518 LKEEYGSVDALED

-552 PGSAI
+552 PGSAVTM
-557 DPDRVSLEE
+557 PFEQ
-566 YMERLKT
+566 YMARLQE
-573 EENAEMTPTPE
+573 EENAQMTPTPE
-584 WYASDAPQMLTIPT
+584 WYANDEAQMMTIPT
-598 MVKGETAFV
+598 MVKGETAFL
-607 ITGDPSRN
+607 ITGDASRN
-615 KIQTLPGGGMSTV
+615 KIQTMPGGGQSTV
-628 AVELPAAWDD
+628 AIELPADWDE

-652 LEPINDE
+652 LEPFDDE
-659 GYDPVTDV
+659 GYNPLTSVN
-667 EEVKAAPSPAPRGN
+667 EVQASPAPRGN
-681 SKVRYYNLSGHESA
+681 SKVRYYNLKGQESVR
-695 QPFDGVNI
+695 PFDDGVNI
-703 EVTTSNDNNSRSAR
+703 EVTSGDDNTRRAR
-717 KVLRAH
+717 KIIRAK

>member
-1 MMSLTF
+1 MAQKVLRQI
-7 WTLAH
+7 
-12 LHCVETLKNSLI
+12 LI
-24 MVKKLSYRLLF
+24 LIAALLCAF
-35 MASVLF
+35 
-41 LAMTASAQ
+41 TAGAQ
-49 TCDPDDGCEGEESAG
+49 TCDPSGDCGGDETAG
-64 MFNVL
+64 TYDVL

-77 DMIEMAPRLETL
+77 EMIEMAPRLESL

-107 VELKKLILECFPTA
+107 VELKKIILENYPNA

-128 IGSAGLFPGPRTRKP
+128 IGSAGLFPGPRVRKP
-143 QVERFQQRLQEYG
+143 QVERFQQRLHDLG
-156 VDAVISG
+156 VDAVVSG

-169 CTPKEIGSCIAAE
+169 CTPKETGSCIAAE

-195 FDTQAKTTAYNNG
+195 FDTQARTTAYNNG
-208 VPVMRVAVYPGAFA
+208 VPVLRVAVYPGAFA

-229 KQNTREVL
+229 KENTRNVL
-237 WPQILDM
+237 WPQILEA
-244 LTEPITQEEIDENQ
+244 LTTPITQEEIEANQ
-258 QLQPEDPQQ
+258 QLEPADPQVA
-267 PVFSG
+267 VFSG
-272 TIDEVNEFYNEMMWS
+272 TIDEVNEFYSDMLWS
-287 DGMPIIPPTVDRVEE
+287 DGMPIVPPTFDRVSE
-302 FMKYTDYRSNRTIA
+302 FMNYTDYRWNRTIA
-316 VLSPSYRQTTVW
+316 VLSPSYRQSLVW
-328 QVAVNGVMAG
+328 HVAVNGVMAG
-338 CKPEYMPLLIALTK
+338 CKPEHMPILIALTK

-388 QGQINEQANVAIGR
+388 QGQINEAANIAIGR

-445 PYHVRQ
+445 PFHVRN
-451 GFGLNETT
+451 GLGLNESAV
-459 ITAASTLLWGNNMP
+459 TAASTLMWGNNMP

-505 NRAILMTEEVAAH
+505 HRALLMTEEVAAH
-518 LKDSYGTVDALEN
+518 LKEKYGTVDALED
-531 QLIATARRPLYERTY
+531 QLIATARRPLYERTF

-557 DPDRVSLEE
+557 DPDRVSFQE
-566 YMERLKT
+566 YMDQLQT

-584 WYASDAPQMLTIPT
+584 WYACNDEQMLTIPT
-598 MVKGETAFV
+598 MVKGETAFI
-607 ITGDPSRN
+607 ITGDASRN
-615 KIQTLPGGGMSTV
+615 KIQTMPGGAWSTV
-628 AVELPAAWDD
+628 AIELPIDWDD
-638 LMEEKGYEPLRSFY
+638 LMEEKGYQPLRSFY

-659 GYDPVTDV
+659 GVDPVTEI
-667 EEVKAAPSPAPRGN
+667 EEVQAQPAQRGN
-681 SKVRYYNLSGHESA
+681 SKVRYYNLNGHQSSR
-695 QPFDGVNI
+695 PFDGINI
-703 EVTTSNDNNSRSAR
+703 EVTTNSDNTSTAR
-717 KVLRAH
+717 KVLRTNP